1 MPDRN
6 SEPFIT
12 ADDLRAALAQQG
24 APRRRAALLSEPPGE
39 WDWDPGLSDAE
50 RAELAQLRDT
60 VAHPREQRDELRRA
74 RDTATTPAQALRDA
88 RSALEMLQTSRPD
101 VAILDIGLPDMDGR
115 KLARAIRT
123 QYGDAVAL
131 IALTGYGQE
140 QDRDATLD
148 AGFRDH
154 LTKPLSSDALIAALQ
169 RVFEDDLNGA

>member
-1 MPDRN
+1 VALHGGDVSVFSAGLGKGAEFVVQLPV
-6 SEPFIT
+6 
-12 ADDLRAALAQQG
+12 ADASAAG
-24 APRRRAALLSEPPGE
+24 G
-39 WDWDPGLSDAE
+39 DAE
-50 RAELAQLRDT
+50 VDAMPA
-60 VAHPREQRDELRRA
+60 RA
-74 RDTATTPAQALRDA
+74 RSVLVVDDNRDAADTMSMLLKALGYRTRTAYDA

-169 RVFEDDLNGA
+169 RVSEDGLNGA